1 MSSEEPRDP
10 GRADLW
16 ALGVTAAVVVAA
28 DQLTK
33 SLVAA
38 ALGVGERVNVLGDL
52 LILWHTQNT
61 GASFSLFKFD
71 GSQVLFFFVT
81 LLALALIG
89 SFHRSF
95 RGQGVWLHVLLGF
108 VLGGTLGN
116 FVDRLRF
123 GYVTDFISMGFGDTR
138 FPTYNIADAS
148 LTLGIIAL
156 VALILFRDPSRSRS
170 AES

>member
-1 MSSEEPRDP
+1 MSSEAPRGS

-16 ALGVTAAVVVAA
+16 ALGLTAVAVLVA

-33 SLVAA
+33 GLVIASLR
-38 ALGVGERVNVLGDL
+38 VGERVNLLGDL
-52 LILWHTQNT
+52 VAIWHTQNT
-61 GASFSLFKFD
+61 GASFSLFQFN

-81 LLALALIG
+81 LLALGLIV

-95 RGQGVWLHVLLGF
+95 RGQGVALHVLLGF

-123 GYVTDFISMGFGDTR
+123 GYVTDFISMGIGETR

-148 LTLGIIAL
+148 LVLGMIAL
-156 VALILFRDPSRSRS
+156 IAVLVFRDPARSRS
-170 AES
+170 AAS